1 MSRIS
6 VKVSSTGFLISRA
19 TDRGKLAVSS
29 IFFHLNARQNLKIRE
44 NVLRPLTDVGS
55 IEKAIK
61 GLGEIRLGEANNFS
75 GLSVTFDYR
84 FNVTW
89 NVYPTRD

>member
-1 MSRIS
+1 M
-6 VKVSSTGFLISRA
+6 
-19 TDRGKLAVSS
+19 
-29 IFFHLNARQNLKIRE
+29 
-44 NVLRPLTDVGS
+44 LRPLTDVGS
-55 IEKAIK
+55 IEIAIK
-61 GLGEIRLGEANNFS
+61 DLGEIRLGEANNFS